1 MPKKNIYDIV
11 LRILRESPVSRNSDK
26 KLIWNVLYTMGYV
39 AEAGV
44 GYGLINIDN
53 FLKAPSFESITRAR
67 RKVQE
72 LHPELRSSK
81 EVQKAKDLKQSKG
94 GNFIFRGF

>member
-11 LRILRESPVSRNSDK
+11 LRILQESTSCRDSDK
-26 KLIWNVLYTMGYV
+26 KLIWNVLHIMGYV
-39 AEAGV
+39 GEGGLDLAE
-44 GYGLINIDN
+44 
-53 FLKAPSFESITRAR
+53 FMRSPSFESITRAR

-81 EVQKAKDLKQSKG
+81 EVQKAKDLKQSEA
-94 GNFIFRGF
+94 GNFIFGGF